1 MEITKD
7 DKMLMAAAE
16 DKFHQAAQQY
26 RTIYTNFLDLHQ
38 RSLIEK
44 QWADMGRGSQEI
56 RCVFWGGYEDAERK
70 VLFFLPDYLQEVPTD
85 EITVVKADF
94 AKGVKLAHKDF
105 LGSALGLG
113 IKRENTGDILICES
127 FAQIFILPILAD
139 FFLTNYT
146 NAGRQ
151 NISCS
156 IISTDEITLPLQQTE
171 LKTVTLASLRGDCI
185 VSALFSI
192 SRSKASELIE
202 KGRVFVNDVPFLK
215 PDRPLNSG
223 DKVKVTKSGRAYI
236 EEIGGTSR
244 KGRIFVTFKVYK

>member
-1 MEITKD
+1 MNRLAYSA
-7 DKMLMAAAE
+7 MAVCLAFLMLLMASCTPADGGLETYPDDQTSAPAATSPDE
-16 DKFHQAAQQY
+16 TDS
-26 RTIYTNFLDLHQ
+26 RVDTIPDFTVLDMDGN
-38 RSLIEK
+38 E
-44 QWADMGRGSQEI
+44 
-56 RCVFWGGYEDAERK
+56 
-70 VLFFLPDYLQEVPTD
+70 
-85 EITVVKADF
+85 
-94 AKGVKLAHKDF
+94 VKL
-105 LGSALGLG
+105 S
-113 IKRENTGDILICES
+113 
-127 FAQIFILPILAD
+127 D

-151 NISCS
+151 SISCS

-236 EEIGGTSR
+236 E
-244 KGRIFVTFKVYK
+244 

>member
-1 MEITKD
+1 MEKEDVLFLRHVLDKD
-7 DKMLMAAAE
+7 MLCRN
-16 DKFHQAAQQY
+16 KNIL
-26 RTIYTNFLDLHQ
+26 TSTGFLDAHQ
-38 RSLIEK
+38 QSI
-44 QWADMGRGSQEI
+44 
-56 RCVFWGGYEDAERK
+56 VFEHKNEFFCPFVLWGGFDDAERK

-85 EITVVKADF
+85 EIMVVKASF

-113 IKRENTGDILICES
+113 IKRENTGDILICED
-127 FAQIFILPILAD
+127 FAQIFILPKLAD

-151 NISCS
+151 SISCS
-156 IISTDEITLPLQQTE
+156 IISTDEISLPVQETQ
-171 LKTVTLASLRGDCI
+171 LKTVTLASMRGDCI
-185 VSALFSI
+185 ISALFSI
-192 SRSKASELIE
+192 SRSKATELIE

-244 KGRIFVTFKVYK
+244 KGRTFVTFKIYK

>member
-1 MEITKD
+1 MEKD
-7 DKMLMAAAE
+7 DILFLRHII
-16 DKFHQAAQQY
+16 DKDNLCKNKNIL
-26 RTIYTNFLDLHQ
+26 TSTGFLDAHEQ
-38 RSLIEK
+38 SL
-44 QWADMGRGSQEI
+44 
-56 RCVFWGGYEDAERK
+56 VFAHKNEFYSPFVLWGGYEDAERK
-70 VLFFLPDYLQEVPTD
+70 VLFFLPDYLEEVPKD
-85 EITVVKADF
+85 EIAVVKADF

-127 FAQIFILPILAD
+127 FAQIFILPKLSD

-156 IISTDEITLPLQQTE
+156 IITTEEITLPQQQTE

-192 SRSKASELIE
+192 SRSKACELIE

-215 PDRPLNSG
+215 PDRPLSSG

-236 EEIGGTSR
+236 DEIGGTSR
-244 KGRIFVTFKVYK
+244 KGRTFVTFKIYK